1 MLEELT
7 FCNHKGE
14 KLQTGIGGIFANS
27 NDLRDYDWDY
37 TTQSGKITGFSK
49 GIVKKTI
56 PLPFIG
62 KTEADGVKI
71 KNQLLDLAEK
81 DIIEKS
87 PGKIIIGDYY
97 MTGYVIGSKKSDYL
111 LSRRYLNNELTWVT
125 EKPYWIK
132 ESVYTYS
139 RITSSD
145 TDYEYLDFP
154 YDFPYDYCP
163 GNTAMYLENKEI
175 TPADFKAVIMG
186 PCTNPVFA
194 IAGNNYKIVT
204 DISSYEYV
212 VLNTEKRT
220 VYKVSRTGLVTNIWN
235 SLEKEYDNFAQIPSG
250 MQAVQ
255 YDQSYNLQITLYQ
268 KRSEPKWT

>member
-1 MLEELT
+1 MLEKLI

-14 KLQTGIGGIFANS
+14 KLQTGVGGVYANS
-27 NDLRDYDWDY
+27 NDLRDYDWEY
-37 TTQSGKITGFSK
+37 TTRLGKITGFSK
-49 GIVKKTI
+49 GVVEKTI
-56 PLPFIG
+56 PLLFIG

-125 EKPYWIK
+125 EKPYWIE

-145 TDYEYLDFP
+145 TD
-154 YDFPYDYCP
+154 
-163 GNTAMYLENKEI
+163 
-175 TPADFKAVIMG
+175 
-186 PCTNPVFA
+186 
-194 IAGNNYKIVT
+194 
-204 DISSYEYV
+204 
-212 VLNTEKRT
+212 
-220 VYKVSRTGLVTNIWN
+220 
-235 SLEKEYDNFAQIPSG
+235 
-250 MQAVQ
+250 
-255 YDQSYNLQITLYQ
+255 
-268 KRSEPKWT
+268 